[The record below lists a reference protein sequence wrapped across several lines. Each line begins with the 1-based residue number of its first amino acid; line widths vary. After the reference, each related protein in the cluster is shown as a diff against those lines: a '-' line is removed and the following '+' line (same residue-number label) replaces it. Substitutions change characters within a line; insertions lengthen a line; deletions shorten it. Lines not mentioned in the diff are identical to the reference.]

1 MHWRPHCGV
10 GSSNEEG
17 PGARLLLCNNILTGI
32 NHHPVGST
40 SITSERHSK
49 DQTTSH
55 EAPPLKSLK
64 PPHTHTHITTLS
76 SWLLTLLV
84 SSTNHIQTTYSK
96 SMVSATNYMLVTSI
110 SVLDVNMTARCLT
123 SDSSAHTS
131 LLDTHHCSLSSQNGS
146 IILPGRV
153 EERNGSDVIIPVFSG
168 LHSINT
174 FKFSFNNSFFSLQL
188 WPGSSGLPS
197 SSCLLSLESSWN
209 PRYGPPMHW
218 LTLMT

>member
-1 MHWRPHCGV
+1 MHWRLHCGV

-64 PPHTHTHITTLS
+64 PPTHITTLS

-84 SSTNHIQTTYSK
+84 SSTNHIQTTASPT
-96 SMVSATNYMLVTSI
+96 VSATNYMLVTSI
-110 SVLDVNMTARCLT
+110 SVLDVNMTVSCLM
-123 SDSSAHTS
+123 SDSNAHTL

-188 WPGSSGLPS
+188 
-197 SSCLLSLESSWN
+197 
-209 PRYGPPMHW
+209 
-218 LTLMT
+218 